1 MIARSGM
8 IAPPKIATGVSRTGI
23 KAVLNY
29 QGPSMRNRCAT
40 FADAVRN
47 LGSERRKDKA
57 RSGGW
62 PHGPAR

>member
-8 IAPPKIATGVSRTGI
+8 IALPKFATGVSQTGI

-29 QGPSMRNRCAT
+29 LGPSMRNRCAT
-40 FADAVRN
+40 FADAARN
-47 LGSERRKDKA
+47 LGSERREDKA

-62 PHGPAR
+62 PHGTAR